1 MNVEE
6 QNGSLA
12 ITDVVQFN
20 QFESKKKKKKS
31 FQFFSFS
38 LVLSTQKIIASL
50 LSREFFSEISS
61 KHFSTRIPFLS
72 LLLASS
78 PYPLFSSCFLSLC
91 YLLLLLILIF
101 FSLSLSV
108 WFNRLDVTWSR
119 GILLPA
125 AHGETKLGPLVDDRF
140 AYCNIITQAHI
151 D

>member
-1 MNVEE
+1 MVPLPSRTSSNSI
-6 QNGSLA
+6 NL
-12 ITDVVQFN
+12 N
-20 QFESKKKKKKS
+20 PKKKKKKS

-50 LSREFFSEISS
+50 LSRIFFWNFIETLFHTDPISRLLACFFSVS
-61 KHFSTRIPFLS
+61 PFLS
-72 LLLASS
+72 LLSLLT
-78 PYPLFSSCFLSLC
+78 LFV
-91 YLLLLLILIF
+91 IIININF
-101 FSLSLSV
+101 FSLSLSLFV
-108 WFNRLDVTWSR
+108 WFNRLDVTGR

>member
-20 QFESKKKKKKS
+20 QFESKKKKKK
-31 FQFFSFS
+31 
-38 LVLSTQKIIASL
+38 IISIFLL
-50 LSREFFSEISS
+50 LSRSLDAEDHCIPPFANFFLKFHRNTFSHGS
-61 KHFSTRIPFLS
+61 HFS
-72 LLLASS
+72 AS
-78 PYPLFSSCFLSLC
+78 
-91 YLLLLLILIF
+91 YLLLLRIPFSLLTLFVIIININF

-108 WFNRLDVTWSR
+108 RFNRLDVTGR

>member
-20 QFESKKKKKKS
+20 QFESKKKKKNHFNFS
-31 FQFFSFS
+31 PSLSFS
-38 LVLSTQKIIASL
+38 RRRRSL
-50 LSREFFSEISS
+50 HPSFREFFSEISS